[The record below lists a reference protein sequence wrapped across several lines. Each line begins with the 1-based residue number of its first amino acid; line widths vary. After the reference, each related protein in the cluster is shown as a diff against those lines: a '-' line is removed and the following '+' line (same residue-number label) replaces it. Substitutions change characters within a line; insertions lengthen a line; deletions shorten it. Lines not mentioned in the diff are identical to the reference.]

1 MISYSLLILR
11 RIFLSLLVEQICS
24 LVLWSLDSS
33 ERNRKIND
41 SRYHEF
47 YINLN
52 RMDKW
57 FDEMQYLTLLVGP
70 FNIEN
75 LKCKRRVWHSYS
87 GLAHFSHNIDFEEL
101 LYTIFNHCWCEN
113 TFAVKKCSIYPYFQS
128 SCQESSWDDAFRMCV
143 LACLLLCLSLQ
154 TTAATLKLLSINYY
168 ALPSNVCGT
177 GWLLLTFSIH
187 FFQQKLRSIIY

>member
-1 MISYSLLILR
+1 
-11 RIFLSLLVEQICS
+11 
-24 LVLWSLDSS
+24 
-33 ERNRKIND
+33 
-41 SRYHEF
+41 
-47 YINLN
+47 
-52 RMDKW
+52 MDKW
-57 FDEMQYLTLLVGP
+57 FDEMQYLTLLVGR

-113 TFAVKKCSIYPYFQS
+113 TFALKKCSIYPYFQS

-187 FFQQKLRSIIY
+187 FFNKSYDLLFINKIKATEMIRGGHFWVGLSTDRACVVVRTYMLNVNTSEPYRLL